1 MRPFLVPRELGR
13 EPHGCVILSSMSLSR
28 RQFFRRLWNPSDA
41 SRAQRLAR
49 YEVMETYVRTHLLPY
64 DFSLTSEQEADL
76 FAEVRALLER
86 SPDDELFSVFIR
98 AIVEEVVETKI
109 RPWREENRL
118 RSESDRLKEVRDAAA
133 DYVGSFLSLQATPAA
148 VEQLKQRFGIDD
160 SPALEAALR
169 MRISAWVGGLEDEQ
183 LAQYDVFTV
192 KDLVFAQLRSWC

>member
-1 MRPFLVPRELGR
+1 LVPRELGR

>member
-1 MRPFLVPRELGR
+1 M
-13 EPHGCVILSSMSLSR
+13 
-28 RQFFRRLWNPSDA
+28 WNPSDA